1 MKNVKRR
8 VAGRR
13 NALCKGPEVGKSLGL
28 SRNWKETTP
37 ALASWVMGKEVGR
50 GLIGPWKREPSSLR

>member
-1 MKNVKRR
+1 MKNAKRR
-8 VAGRR
+8 VPGRR
-13 NALCKGPEVGKSLGL
+13 NALCKGPEVGKSLGF

-50 GLIGPWKREPSSLR
+50 ALEERTF